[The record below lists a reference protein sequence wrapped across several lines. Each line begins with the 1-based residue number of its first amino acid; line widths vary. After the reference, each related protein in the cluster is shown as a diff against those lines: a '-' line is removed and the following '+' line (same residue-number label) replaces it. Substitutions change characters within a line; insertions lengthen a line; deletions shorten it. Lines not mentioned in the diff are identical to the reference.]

1 MTPQWLTVLY
11 DANCGICRTA
21 RAWLSGRAQLV
32 PLEFVPAGS
41 AEAVER
47 YPDLDHARTLDEITV
62 IADNGD
68 AYEGDAAWLVCLWAL
83 DGYRSIANRLASPA
97 LRPLARGVVAKAAAI
112 REATRDDDSGDRHDL
127 DWFFAPDGSPT
138 AQQHECETGTCD
150 R

>member
-1 MTPQWLTVLY
+1 MTPRLLTVLY
-11 DANCGICRTA
+11 DADCGICRTA

-47 YPDLDHARTLDEITV
+47 YPGIDHNRTLGEITV

-68 AYEGDAAWLVCLWAL
+68 VYEGDAAWLVCLWAL
-83 DGYRSIANRLASPA
+83 DTYRSIANRLATPA

-112 REATRDDDSGDRHDL
+112 RGAGQDDSSRDRHDL
-127 DWFFAPDGSPT
+127 DWFF
-138 AQQHECETGTCD
+138 ECETGTCD